1 MASSNPDIEQKS
13 RHQIKAGAIVSYAV
27 IVVQVVIT
35 LVFTPWLAKYLG
47 TSNYGLYTLGSSLTG
62 IFMLD
67 LGLSAATSKFLS
79 EYRAAGDKQ
88 KEADFL
94 GLQTKLYLI
103 IDALVFTVAVIAF
116 FFLKNLYQGL
126 NDSEL
131 SVFKI
136 IYLIVCGYSLISLP
150 LLSLNGIFTAN
161 ESFVFLKISTLVQR
175 LLSVG
180 MMAAAILLKLDVEII
195 MLCYVGSSLLVSVAK
210 VIYLKLKCG
219 TRVNFRYHD
228 SRMLRSLFSFSIW
241 IAVITIAQ
249 RLTITFVPQVLGMVY
264 DTKAVAVYGFA
275 SQLENYAYQI
285 TTVVAGMFMP
295 KIARLMKEDPHNP
308 KLYDLFLK
316 IGKLQL
322 ILVGLILVGFLAVGR
337 QFVILLMGSD
347 YEESY
352 ICTILLIVPSLLST
366 PKTPMESH
374 CYLTNNVKYSAII
387 TLVDSVVAF
396 VFYFLFGHLFG
407 AIGVSVVYCVSLI
420 VTRLLV
426 DLLVYRKKQG
436 IPIIQFWFDCYVPY
450 FIAVFIPLCISIRLP
465 DLWHISGWK
474 ILIYQ
479 SLIIIVVYAITI
491 WLFYLNKQERVW
503 IKESI
508 FKRRKHE
515 PKRQLSK

>member
-219 TRVNFRYHD
+219 TR
-228 SRMLRSLFSFSIW
+228 
-241 IAVITIAQ
+241 
-249 RLTITFVPQVLGMVY
+249 LGCS
-264 DTKAVAVYGFA
+264 G
-275 SQLENYAYQI
+275 QE
-285 TTVVAGMFMP
+285 
-295 KIARLMKEDPHNP
+295 
-308 KLYDLFLK
+308 
-316 IGKLQL
+316 
-322 ILVGLILVGFLAVGR
+322 
-337 QFVILLMGSD
+337 LL
-347 YEESY
+347 
-352 ICTILLIVPSLLST
+352 SLLKENE
-366 PKTPMESH
+366 PQ
-374 CYLTNNVKYSAII
+374 N
-387 TLVDSVVAF
+387 
-396 VFYFLFGHLFG
+396 
-407 AIGVSVVYCVSLI
+407 
-420 VTRLLV
+420 LL
-426 DLLVYRKKQG
+426 
-436 IPIIQFWFDCYVPY
+436 PP
-450 FIAVFIPLCISIRLP
+450 
-465 DLWHISGWK
+465 
-474 ILIYQ
+474 
-479 SLIIIVVYAITI
+479 
-491 WLFYLNKQERVW
+491 
-503 IKESI
+503 
-508 FKRRKHE
+508 
-515 PKRQLSK
+515 